1 MSKKSLILVILQL
14 SCFLFFGIDGMLFVD
29 SFLVF
34 FQLMGLI
41 ISFWGMITMKF
52 GNFNI
57 QPEVKEKAQFISKG
71 PYRLI
76 RNPMYAGILI
86 FFGIALYEQ
95 FSYLRLFVYIL
106 LTITLLLKIDAE
118 EKFLT
123 ERFGDVYLN
132 YKKKTTRLIPFIY

>member
-1 MSKKSLILVILQL
+1 MSKKSLILVILQF
-14 SCFLFFGIDGMLFVD
+14 SCFLFFAIDGMLFVD
-29 SFLVF
+29 SFLIF

-41 ISFWGMITMKF
+41 ISFWGMITMKLN
-52 GNFNI
+52 NFNV
-57 QPEVKEKAQFISKG
+57 QPEVKQNAQFISKG

-106 LTITLLLKIDAE
+106 LTITLLLKIYAE

-132 YKKKTTRLIPFIY
+132 YKEKTSRLIPFIY